1 MIHRDIKP
9 ENIVLDKQGYA
20 HITDLGVARP
30 HRPNNSSDTS
40 GTPGYMAPE
49 VLCRQD
55 HSYSVD
61 FFAIGIILHEL
72 MLRRRPFRGRSR
84 KEIREEILARQ
95 PQIKKQEIPDD
106 WSLEAADF
114 ANRLILRKPQQRL
127 GSSGVEEIFS
137 HPWIRGFPVDRIA
150 NRALEAPWI
159 PRCQAGN

>member
-1 MIHRDIKP
+1 
-9 ENIVLDKQGYA
+9 
-20 HITDLGVARP
+20 
-30 HRPNNSSDTS
+30 
-40 GTPGYMAPE
+40 MAPE

-95 PQIKKQEIPDD
+95 PQIRKQEIPDE

-114 ANRLILRKPQQRL
+114 VNRLIMRKPNQRM
-127 GSSGVEEIFS
+127 GHAGIDEIFR
-137 HPWIRGFPVDRIA
+137 HPWLRGFPV
-150 NRALEAPWI
+150 
-159 PRCQAGN
+159 